1 MNWVTLIRRTIG
13 VALVV
18 PILIVVFKPM
28 QEILNRA
35 TTNNLLVMSIIVVYA
50 ALCLWGLLAWSKG
63 LKK

>member
-1 MNWVTLIRRTIG
+1 MNWVTLVRRAIG

-28 QEILNRA
+28 QEILNKA
-35 TTNNLLVMSIIVVYA
+35 TTNNLLVMSIVFVYA
-50 ALCLWGLLAWSKG
+50 ALCLWGLLAWSKR

>member
-1 MNWVTLIRRTIG
+1 MNWVTLVRRAIG

-28 QEILNRA
+28 RDILNKA
-35 TTNNLLVMSIIVVYA
+35 TTNNLLVMSIVFVYA
-50 ALCLWGLLAWSKG
+50 ALCLWGLLAWSKR